1 MHLSCERNLLKN
13 AIDQVSKAISTKQTL
28 PILGNVLLEAKD
40 NQLKL
45 TASSL
50 DIGIT
55 STIPVEE
62 IREVGSTTC
71 SAKMLADITNNL
83 PNGLVNLDIDSGIS
97 SEITVSN
104 SFSTFKIATLSS
116 EEFPQSILPKD
127 DNSIV
132 MDSND
137 FCDLVNKAIIAAA
150 DPTESRPIM
159 QGISVVFD
167 KENIVMVSTDGK
179 RLSKVVYE
187 HANNNET
194 PNQIVIPAKPLTDLL
209 KILDKDNEIKISYT
223 KTHFFAVCGNM
234 SFFCKLIEGTYPD
247 YERVIPKE
255 CNSICRIGRESL
267 IAAIKRVIIMA
278 KERDIINGI
287 KFNFENDTVTLTSE
301 TSSVGSA
308 EEKIAVVY
316 QGEPLLIG
324 FNGTYIMDALRV
336 LDSDEIIIELR
347 DGKSGITIRNKEN
360 DNSFLYICMP
370 LRLFR

>member
-83 PNGLVNLDIDSGIS
+83 PSGLVNLDIDSGIS

-159 QGISVVFD
+159 QGISVVFN

-255 CNSICRIGRESL
+255 HTSLCKVGRESL

-278 KERDIINGI
+278 KEKDIANVI
-287 KFNFENDTVTLTSE
+287 KFSFDNDVVILTSE
-301 TSSVGSA
+301 TNSVGSA
-308 EEKIAVVY
+308 EERIAVVY
-316 QGEPLLIG
+316 KGEPLLIG
-324 FNGTYIMDALRV
+324 FNGTYVMDALRV
-336 LDSDEIIIELR
+336 LDSDEIVIELR
-347 DGKSGITIRNKEN
+347 DNKNCMVVRNKEN
-360 DNSFLYICMP
+360 DESFLYICMP
-370 LRLFR
+370 VRLFR